1 MECGVD
7 HEWSVGWIINGVWG
21 GSSMECGVDHQWSV
35 GWIMNGVWGG
45 S

>member
-1 MECGVD
+1 MLCLLQC
-7 HEWSVGWIINGVWG
+7 VGWIMNEVWG
-21 GSSMECGVDHQWSV
+21 GSSMECGVDHECSV